1 MKLTLIFASPFK
13 YGSKVPTNE
22 EVSRASGNILD
33 DLTILIPQ
41 DPRQGDE
48 VRRLLSDLVSLTSP
62 EFLSNRTFAERTH
75 REDFMVAK
83 ILANDGIHIPQLAL
97 TREERYRI
105 SGVEANRSGQLVPDS
120 LQRSA
125 EPASTDV
132 RPIIDADEPFFEQ
145 LEFGSQS
152 PQRNFAEL
160 EYLEPEGYE
169 GEDEEEFSPAPAA
182 KKRRLGYFSPVV
194 HSRSDS
200 PPRSLDR
207 SNTYHNIPPPMTI
220 STSPTQAQP
229 LNDGRSPRPPL
240 ALQNSHIFQSVT
252 SQSRDLGQPNLS
264 GTVRQSVPSAA
275 SRVTEPGAAPVTS
288 RRREFDEFLALRG
301 LHPNEPP
308 AATTTEVIIDN
319 PQTIETLPA
328 PRPTMTEVPPDL
340 IDRNTIQVPTVD
352 SSPVSRH
359 QYLAS
364 VDLLQKCAL
373 CRCLSDDAAAIDLI
387 DREFLGGVDLILDQD
402 TAILFLPLS
411 ALPSECEGLIAGISD
426 ISWRYSHMLI
436 IFEAFLTS
444 QAFGDGEENRF
455 VSFAFTEP
463 ILKSVRKLRRSL
475 IIAEGV
481 GTKMEDCL
489 LSWAFAKNIEEAAR
503 LARIYGDMAE
513 SRDTTGGMLWQQRWW
528 LGERDAEDSP
538 LSEFEVRPPGPPQEL
553 LILHGMFRTKGILRW
568 WQE

>member
-1 MKLTLIFASPFK
+1 
-13 YGSKVPTNE
+13 VPTNE
-22 EVSRASGNILD
+22 EVSRVSDSILD

-48 VRRLLSDLVSLTSP
+48 VRRLLSDLVSLTQP
-62 EFLSNRTFAERTH
+62 EFVSDRAFAERTH
-75 REDFMVAK
+75 REDFTVAK
-83 ILANDGIHIPQLAL
+83 ILANDDIRLHQLVL

-105 SGVEANRSGQLVPDS
+105 SGVGANRSGQLVPDS

-125 EPASTDV
+125 GPANTDV
-132 RPIIDADEPFFEQ
+132 RPIFDTNEPLFEQ

-152 PQRNFAEL
+152 PQRDFTEL

-194 HSRSDS
+194 YSRCES
-200 PPRSLDR
+200 PLRSPNR
-207 SNTYHNIPPPMTI
+207 SNAYHNIPLPMTI
-220 STSPTQAQP
+220 STSPVQAQP
-229 LNDGRSPRPPL
+229 LNDGRPPRPPL
-240 ALQNSHIFQSVT
+240 AFQNVT
-252 SQSRDLGQPNLS
+252 SGRPNLS
-264 GTVRQSVPSAA
+264 GTALQSVPSAA
-275 SRVTEPGAAPVTS
+275 SQVIEPGPAPIAN
-288 RRREFDEFLALRG
+288 RRREFDEFLAIRG
-301 LHPNEPP
+301 VHPNEPP
-308 AATTTEVIIDN
+308 AAMTTEVVIDT
-319 PQTIETLPA
+319 QAIETLPA

-340 IDRNTIQVPTVD
+340 IDKNTIQVPTVN

-364 VDLLQKCAL
+364 VDLLQKTAL

-411 ALPSECEGLIAGISD
+411 SLPSECEGLIAGISD

-444 QAFGDGEENRF
+444 QAFGDGEENLL

-481 GTKMEDCL
+481 GTKTEDCL

-503 LARIYGDMAE
+503 LARIYGDTAE

-538 LSEFEVRPPGPPQEL
+538 LSEFEVRPSPLQEL
-553 LILHGMFRTKGILRW
+553 LMLMECLGRKGSCDGGRNERIRGMLDPFPDIVGPVAESRAPGKDGKV
-568 WQE
+568 